1 MKRRDPDVYLGHIED
16 AIRDVNQYLG
26 DYTWEEFLDDGKT
39 QDAVMRKLEVIG
51 EAVKNF
57 PEEFLEKWPD
67 VPWRDIADFRNVLIH
82 EYFDVDLEEVW
93 NTVKNDLPVLGERI
107 RGVREKIK
115 KDAG

>member
-67 VPWRDIADFRNVLIH
+67 NTLQGKMDVLVA
-82 EYFDVDLEEVW
+82 FLL
-93 NTVKNDLPVLGERI
+93 LPYRT
-107 RGVREKIK
+107 
-115 KDAG
+115 